1 MKSTI
6 VKHTI
11 EVAGHKTSLSLED
24 AFWLAL
30 KDIAWSRRMTLRD
43 LVGGIYSN
51 RTHGNLSSAV
61 RLFVLNYYKERA
73 EMTAPDA
80 NSKEKFRP
88 QLALLNGVT

>member
-6 VKHTI
+6 VKNTI

-43 LVGGIYSN
+43 LIGRIYSE
-51 RTHGNLSSAV
+51 RTYGNLSSPV
-61 RLFVLNYYKERA
+61 RLFVLNYHKERA
-73 EMTAPDA
+73 P
-80 NSKEKFRP
+80 K
-88 QLALLNGVT
+88 